1 MLTSSLR
8 SHWLNDSFAANGD
21 GLVVAT
27 TQALKRKRHTPYDDI
42 CLPVAM
48 VEVMDDSIMIAG
60 SFPVFHCSTRM
71 LETVQSAYG
80 SETNWDKSAVFLHNV
95 PNPPTVIYLPSVEPA
110 NPSVVTT
117 HPVNVYS
124 SHIELMRVSMNDPE
138 LQFQKLT
145 DLISGF
151 QFPTLHLH
159 LPFTAL
165 QHILSQCLIARIRP
179 RLAFHP
185 ISQDAAHR
193 LDCLIAQKV
202 YDYLRFPFQF
212 NSALLSLPLS
222 DFGFGFPSIS
232 HLNDMAA
239 INGLFRDLNHH
250 LSMFHNMALI
260 TLADWTCALNDC
272 QFPLHG
278 KSLSSLT
285 SRRHPCL
292 PFPWLVAQSALS
304 HLNISIHDTD
314 LSYLFHGDISL
325 VHLNKLL
332 PHTKTVPH
340 HHLTN
345 LANADI
351 TTLRQLASF
360 PSPSSLSITSP
371 PCNPLIPLQTVL
383 YNHTFNDDTEDRL
396 SVGGVLENS
405 SATGSDLSMLALPHC
420 MRKEMAEEVLHAC
433 LYTSP
438 HDSFASPSLPGSW
451 ATDGS
456 MIPVTPGFQEPRSV
470 TFSAI
475 SGQGSVAFSLDLFR
489 TSANIGLGETYGL
502 VATNIYGSNSHLHS
516 PQNSHDIYIDHLNS
530 ERIIASARCPSFQH
544 YQWSSLPGRSLYR
557 WLLYNITHPI
567 NNTSIPTIKYTPAHT
582 DSTTPPSLLNNA
594 ADLLATTS
602 QNLTLR
608 PFPAPVPTF
617 FMDHFVIY
625 SETDSYIESNVSKY
639 LSNVHASLTI
649 MQPDFRPA
657 LTMMMPLYRPCAPPE
672 HPYICASSAF
682 SAVIQ
687 LYARSSQLD
696 CCYTRFLRFGD
707 ISPTCTSGC
716 PEIETIHHIFV
727 TCPEYDAI
735 CDEVAQQ
742 LHAKTSKLLHVADTP
757 LSQCIPLLE
766 LARNLFKDGPHWPH
780 HSAQFYLG
788 LLPPFPHEILDGP
801 SPMTHSQTHIR
812 IAHT

>member
-1 MLTSSLR
+1 
-8 SHWLNDSFAANGD
+8 
-21 GLVVAT
+21 
-27 TQALKRKRHTPYDDI
+27 
-42 CLPVAM
+42 M
-48 VEVMDDSIMIAG
+48 VEAMDDSIMIAG
-60 SFPVFHCSTRM
+60 SFPVFHRSTRM

-80 SETNWDKSAVFLHNV
+80 GETNWDKSAVFLRNV

-110 NPSVVTT
+110 NPSVATT

-124 SHIELMRVSMNDPE
+124 SHIELMRVSMNDPK

-151 QFPTLHLH
+151 QWKLFSQCRCNRHPGYIQFPTLHLR

-165 QHILSQCLIARIRP
+165 RRILSQCLIARIRP

-185 ISQDAAHR
+185 ISRDAAHR

-202 YDYLRFPFQF
+202 HDYLGFPFQF

-232 HLNDMAA
+232 HLNDTAA

-250 LSMFHNMALI
+250 LSMFRNMALI

-304 HLNISIHDTD
+304 HLNISIRDTD
-314 LSYLFHGDISL
+314 LSYLFHGNVSL

-332 PHTKTVPH
+332 PRTKTVPH

-345 LANADI
+345 LANAGI

-383 YNHTFNDDTEDRL
+383 YNHTFSRAQELSQQTTEWL
-396 SVGGVLENS
+396 ASITLEDINS
-405 SATGSDLSMLALPHC
+405 SATGSDLSMLALPRC
-420 MRKEMAEEVLHAC
+420 MRKEMAEEVLRAC

-456 MIPVTPGFQEPRSV
+456 MIPATPGFREPRSV

-502 VATNIYGSNSHLHS
+502 VAANIYGSDSHLHS
-516 PQNSHDIYIDHLNS
+516 PQNSHDIYTDHLNS

-567 NNTSIPTIKYTPAHT
+567 NNTSVPTIKYTPAHT

-625 SETDSYIESNVSKY
+625 SETDGYIESNVSKY
-639 LSNVHASLTI
+639 LSNVHASLTV

-657 LTMMMPLYRPCAPPE
+657 STMMMPLYRPCAPPE
-672 HPYICASSAF
+672 HPYIRASSAF
-682 SAVIQ
+682 SAVVQ

-696 CCYTRFLRFGD
+696 CRYTRFLRFGD

-735 CDEVAQQ
+735 RDEVAQQ
-742 LHAKTSKLLHVADTP
+742 LHAETSKLLHAADTP
-757 LSQCIPLLE
+757 CRNAFLFSSWLE
-766 LARNLFKDGPHWPH
+766 TSSKMVLTGHVTL
-780 HSAQFYLG
+780 HSFTWG
-788 LLPPFPHEILDGP
+788 FCHPFPTKSLTGRP
-801 SPMTHSQTHIR
+801 L
-812 IAHT
+812 